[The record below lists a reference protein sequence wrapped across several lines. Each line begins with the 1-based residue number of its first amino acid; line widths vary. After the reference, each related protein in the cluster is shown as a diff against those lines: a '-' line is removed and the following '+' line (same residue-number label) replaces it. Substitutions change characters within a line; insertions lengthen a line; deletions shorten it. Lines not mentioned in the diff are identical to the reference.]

1 MSTASL
7 KDRIT
12 EDMKTAMRAKE
23 SDKLEVIRF
32 LLAAIKQIEVDA
44 KRAEGEERT
53 ALNDEQTMAVI
64 NKLIK
69 QRRDSKEQFEQAGRE
84 DLAAKETYQ
93 LNILTQY
100 LPPQLDDAEIEAL
113 VQAAISESGAAGMQE
128 MGKVMAILKP
138 QLQGRADMG
147 AVSAK
152 IKSLLS

>member
-1 MSTASL
+1 MSSTAL

-12 EDMKTAMRAKE
+12 EDMKAAMRAKE

-44 KRAEGEERT
+44 KRTEGEERT

-84 DLAAKETYQ
+84 DLASKEAYE
-93 LNILTQY
+93 LSILMQY
-100 LPPQLDDAEIEAL
+100 LPPQLNDSDIEAL
-113 VQAAISESGAAGMQE
+113 VRKAISESAAAGMQD

-138 QLQGRADMG
+138 QLQGRADMS

-152 IKSLLS
+152 IKSLLG

>member
-1 MSTASL
+1 MSTVSL

-32 LLAAIKQIEVDA
+32 LLSAIKQIEVDA
-44 KRAEGEERT
+44 KRAEGEERL

-93 LNILTQY
+93 LNILLQY

-113 VQAAISESGAAGMQE
+113 VQSAISESGAAGMQE

>member
-93 LNILTQY
+93 LDILMQY

-113 VQAAISESGAAGMQE
+113 VQTAISESGAAGMQE

>member
-1 MSTASL
+1 MSTVSL

-12 EDMKTAMRAKE
+12 EDMKTAMRARE

-44 KRAEGEERT
+44 KRAEGEERL

-84 DLAAKETYQ
+84 DLATKRNFSTEH
-93 LNILTQY
+93 LNAI
-100 LPPQLDDAEIEAL
+100 PSPQLDDAEIEKL
-113 VQAAISESGAAGMQE
+113 IQSSDQRIRCCRHAGD
-128 MGKVMAILKP
+128 G
-138 QLQGRADMG
+138 
-147 AVSAK
+147 
-152 IKSLLS
+152 

>member
-1 MSTASL
+1 MSTVSL

-44 KRAEGEERT
+44 KRAEGEERL

-93 LNILTQY
+93 LNILMQY
-100 LPPQLDDAEIEAL
+100 LPPQLDDADIEAL
-113 VQAAISESGAAGMQE
+113 VQSAISESGAAGMQE